1 MPASRPPPVAT
12 HPIGENRMIFGKIF
26 AAIRAQL
33 NKVAN
38 LFWSADPIAMMRYE
52 YDRSVAEMQDGRKG
66 LELYRALV
74 EKVTRQVRE
83 QEAHMA
89 KLEAQAKAYLKAGD
103 RETASKFALEMEKL
117 RKDVEENR
125 GQLKMHEQA
134 YDNNLRKIQHATK
147 KLAEVRQRIDRQEAE
162 LKMSEA
168 EAEVAKLAE
177 QFNFNVTTDFGQVE
191 SVLQDRIDKNR
202 AKVRVAADMSNRG
215 MVEIEA
221 EQRMEQQMA
230 DDALSRL
237 EASMGIRTP
246 ETLPP
251 VAPAQKTLGPAQEN

>member
-1 MPASRPPPVAT
+1 
-12 HPIGENRMIFGKIF
+12 MIFGKIF
-26 AAIRAQL
+26 AAIRAQF

-230 DDALSRL
+230 EDALSRL

>member
-1 MPASRPPPVAT
+1 
-12 HPIGENRMIFGKIF
+12 MIFGKFF

-33 NKVAN
+33 NKIAN
-38 LFWSADPIAMMRYE
+38 LFWSADPVAMMRYE

-74 EKVTRQVRE
+74 EKVSRQVRE

-103 RETASKFALEMEKL
+103 RETAAKFALEMEKL
-117 RKDVEENR
+117 RKDLDENR
-125 GQLKMHEQA
+125 GQLQMHEQA

-147 KLAEVRQRIDRQEAE
+147 KLAEVKQRIDRQEAE

-177 QFNFNVTTDFGQVE
+177 QFNFNITTDFGQIE
-191 SVLQDRIDKNR
+191 GVLQERIDKNR
-202 AKVRVAADMSNRG
+202 AKVRVSADMSNRG
-215 MVEIEA
+215 IAEIEA
-221 EQRMEQQMA
+221 ETRMEKQMA
-230 DDALSRL
+230 EDALSRL

>member
-1 MPASRPPPVAT
+1 MPASRPRPVAT

-26 AAIRAQL
+26 AAIRAQF

-221 EQRMEQQMA
+221 EQQMEQQMA
-230 DDALSRL
+230 EDALSRL

>member
-1 MPASRPPPVAT
+1 
-12 HPIGENRMIFGKIF
+12 MIFGKIF
-26 AAIRAQL
+26 AAIRAQF

-221 EQRMEQQMA
+221 EQQMEQQMA
-230 DDALSRL
+230 EDALSRL

>member
-1 MPASRPPPVAT
+1 
-12 HPIGENRMIFGKIF
+12 MIFGKFF

-38 LFWSADPIAMMRYE
+38 LFWSADPVAMMRYE
-52 YDRSVAEMQDGRKG
+52 YDRSVAEMSEGRKG

-74 EKVTRQVRE
+74 EKVSRQVRE
-83 QEAHMA
+83 QEAHLS

-117 RKDVEENR
+117 RKDLDENR
-125 GQLKMHEQA
+125 GQLQMHEQA

-147 KLAEVRQRIDRQEAE
+147 KLAEVKQRIDRQEAE

-177 QFNFNVTTDFGQVE
+177 QFNFNITTDFGQIE
-191 SVLQDRIDKNR
+191 GVLQERIDKNR

-215 MVEIEA
+215 ITEIEA
-221 EQRMEQQMA
+221 ETRMEKQMA
-230 DDALSRL
+230 EDALSRL

-251 VAPAQKTLGPAQEN
+251 VAPVQKTLGPAQEN

>member
-1 MPASRPPPVAT
+1 
-12 HPIGENRMIFGKIF
+12 MIFGKIF

>member
-1 MPASRPPPVAT
+1 
-12 HPIGENRMIFGKIF
+12 MIFGKIF

-52 YDRSVAEMQDGRKG
+52 YDRSVAELQEGRKG

-74 EKVTRQVRE
+74 EKVSRQVRD

-103 RETASKFALEMEKL
+103 RETAAKFALEMEKL
-117 RKDVEENR
+117 RKDLQENQ
-125 GQLKMHEQA
+125 GQLQMHEQA

-177 QFNFNVTTDFGQVE
+177 QFNFNITTDFGQVE

-215 MVEIEA
+215 MAEIEA
-221 EQRMEQQMA
+221 ETRMEKQMA
-230 DDALSRL
+230 EDALSRL

-246 ETLPP
+246 ETVPP
-251 VAPAQKTLGPAQEN
+251 VAPGQKTLGPAQQN

>member
-1 MPASRPPPVAT
+1 
-12 HPIGENRMIFGKIF
+12 MIFGKIF

-38 LFWSADPIAMMRYE
+38 LFWSADPVAMMRYE
-52 YDRSVAEMQDGRKG
+52 YDRSVAELQEGRKG

-83 QEAHMA
+83 QESHMA

-103 RETASKFALEMEKL
+103 RETAAKFALEMEKL
-117 RKDVEENR
+117 RKDLEENR
-125 GQLKMHEQA
+125 GQLQMHEQA
-134 YDNNLRKIQHATK
+134 YDNNVRKIQHATK
-147 KLAEVRQRIDRQEAE
+147 KLADVKRRIDRQEAE

-202 AKVRVAADMSNRG
+202 AKVRVAADMSGRG
-215 MVEIEA
+215 VAEIDA

-230 DDALSRL
+230 EDALSRL

-246 ETLPP
+246 ETVPTT
-251 VAPAQKTLGPAQEN
+251 APAQKTLGPAQEN

>member
-1 MPASRPPPVAT
+1 
-12 HPIGENRMIFGKIF
+12 MIFGKIF

-38 LFWSADPIAMMRYE
+38 LFWSADPVAMMRYE
-52 YDRSVAEMQDGRKG
+52 YDRSVAELQEGRKG

-103 RETASKFALEMEKL
+103 RETAAKFALEMEKL
-117 RKDVEENR
+117 RKDLEENR
-125 GQLKMHEQA
+125 AQLQMHEQS

-147 KLAEVRQRIDRQEAE
+147 KLAEVKQRIDRQEAE

-215 MVEIEA
+215 IAEIEA
-221 EQRMEQQMA
+221 ETRMEKQMA
-230 DDALSRL
+230 EDALSRL